1 MFILLLLLFDGC
13 MQSTGLKTYLSRIRH
28 FSIIFGVEPSK
39 VRWPHGGFQRIIF
52 CYYARFCFFSPA
64 GKAELSISLSKGEE
78 DRDEKQASISLV
90 FPERMAWGI
99 YRILCLWKAP

>member
-1 MFILLLLLFDGC
+1 MAPWRVSAHHFPLLCQVLF
-13 MQSTGLKTYLSRIRH
+13 SS
-28 FSIIFGVEPSK
+28 S
-39 VRWPHGGFQRIIF
+39 
-52 CYYARFCFFSPA
+52 A
-64 GKAELSISLSKGEE
+64 GKAEPSISLSKGGE